1 MKQVF
6 SSKALCGALVAA
18 GIGMAPAGAQ
28 AAAYYYSFFELYN
41 INLFGQYMKDGGN
54 GVWDGDGVNGDSLVW
69 ARPASN
75 SNAPRAAV
83 FTSDT
88 STTKPTA
95 TGDHDE
101 STLTTHAPGPTDFPI
116 DPLQA
121 SSGATSGQNFWGQE
135 GQVGQY
141 ARADALIETAALPN
155 LNPFGVL
162 ESGGERSVMVAEGY
176 TTNLTEVASSAVNKF
191 TGYLDMT
198 DLRFDENP
206 LTPLDGVYDGTNLGW
221 TGFMMI
227 DFKYNYEFEL
237 ATDPGDIQAIAA
249 RNVGLDIY
257 EDNTSGTG
265 TPPST
270 SLVAQMTG
278 ASNCDTDGNGTYGQ
292 FCGNALSRSLSRSN
306 GGDFY
311 ETSNANAGFQQ
322 IFDLTGSMGTT
333 LYYELTFQQQ
343 VSGAAKAKSVPEP
356 SILALL
362 GLGLLGFGFARR
374 AKRV

>member
-1 MKQVF
+1 MKHVF

-28 AAAYYYSFFELYN
+28 AAAYYYSFFDLYN
-41 INLFGQYMKDGGN
+41 VNLYGQYMKDTNNN
-54 GVWDGDGVNGDSLVW
+54 GVYNPGVDTLVW

-88 STTKPTA
+88 STTKPTP
-95 TGDHDE
+95 TGDHKE
-101 STLTTHAPGPTDFPI
+101 STLTTHAPKPGDFPI

-121 SSGATSGQNFWGQE
+121 SSGATSGQNVWGQE
-135 GQVGQY
+135 GMVGQY
-141 ARADALIETAALPN
+141 ARADALITTAAAPN
-155 LNPFGVL
+155 LNPFNVF

-198 DLRFDENP
+198 DLTFDDP
-206 LTPLDGVYDGTNLGW
+206 LSMYDGTNLGW
-221 TGFMMI
+221 TGLMMI

-249 RNVGLDIY
+249 RSVALDIY

-270 SLVAQMTG
+270 SLVAQMAG
-278 ASNCDTDGNGTYGQ
+278 ASNCDLDGNGVYGQ

-311 ETSNANAGFQQ
+311 EKSLAGAGFQQ
-322 IFDLTGSMGTT
+322 VFDLTASMAGT

-343 VSGAAKAKSVPEP
+343 VSGAAKAQAVPEP
-356 SILALL
+356 GILALL